1 MTWSDVK
8 KTLTTPPPPRPP
20 PPKHPVFTKDFFSTK
35 SFGPGHLVGA
45 VVLFGG
51 LFGIT
56 KIIIDRSRAQADES
70 RRLAQRPVPAGPPPG
85 PSPGPPRE
93 EPSLAKVE
101 NQRGEYGKR

>member
-20 PPKHPVFTKDFFSTK
+20 PPKYPLFTTDFFSTK

-51 LFGIT
+51 LFGVVKYVI
-56 KIIIDRSRAQADES
+56 AQADES
-70 RRLAQRPVPAGPPPG
+70 RRVAQQQRPSPAGTPPGPPPE
-85 PSPGPPRE
+85 PK
-93 EPSLAKVE
+93 EPSLAKIE
-101 NQRGEYGKR
+101 NQRGQYGRKP